1 MKKIKRLIV
10 FDLDGTLA
18 NSDAV
23 IDAEMAALLNK
34 LLEITKVAII
44 SGSDWPHFEKNLLSK
59 LPEKQFLKNLII
71 LPISGTKYY
80 QYRSGWKNLYT
91 EDLTAVEKKK
101 ITDELKKIIDQ
112 LGSNAGQIWGDQ
124 ILDRGSQITFS
135 ALGKLAPM
143 ETKKEYDK
151 DLLKRK
157 KIKAALDETLP
168 GFSVQLKGLTSIDI
182 TKDGIDKAFG
192 IYKLHQILDVKTR
205 KMLFV
210 GNTLFKGGNDYAAIN
225 TGVECIEIKN
235 LDETKRVVET
245 IIALLHME
253 HKKKH
258 ESV

>member
-1 MKKIKRLIV
+1 MKKIKNLIV

-18 NSDAV
+18 NGDSV
-23 IDAEMAALLNK
+23 IDTEMADLLNK
-34 LLEITKVAII
+34 LLEITKVAVI

-80 QYRSGWKNLYT
+80 QYRSGWKKLYT
-91 EDLTAVEKKK
+91 EDLTIAEKKK
-101 ITDELKKIIDQ
+101 VIDELQKTIDQ
-112 LGSNAGQIWGDQ
+112 SGLKEDKIWGEQ
-124 ILDRGSQITFS
+124 IQDRGSQITFS
-135 ALGKLAPM
+135 ALGKLAPI

-182 TKDGIDKAFG
+182 TKVGIDKAFG

-210 GNTLFKGGNDYAAIN
+210 GNALFEGGNDHAAIN
-225 TGVECIEIKN
+225 TGVECIGIKN
-235 LDETKRVVET
+235 LDETKRVIET
-245 IIALLHME
+245 IIACLNME
-253 HKKKH
+253 HKKRH